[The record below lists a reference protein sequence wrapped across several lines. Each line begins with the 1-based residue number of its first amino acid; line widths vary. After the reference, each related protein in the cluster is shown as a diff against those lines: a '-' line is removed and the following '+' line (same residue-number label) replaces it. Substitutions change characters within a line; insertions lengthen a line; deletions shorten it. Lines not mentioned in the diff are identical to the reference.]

1 MSHSPGPV
9 TGAMQCKID
18 ASTACETCQII
29 SDLRSFVE
37 DPSVAAPSGS
47 GGAGR
52 VGGAKE
58 ATVQCVILD
67 TATSKD
73 PGSGGRGTHNFFV
86 DIGRLRLHEG
96 VKRGQCVGLGPHYAV
111 PPPDSSEPQ
120 AAPRSQYP
128 TRSCRR

>member
-1 MSHSPGPV
+1 MSHAPAPA
-9 TGAMQCKID
+9 TGAMPCKID

-37 DPSVAAPSGS
+37 ASPSAAAQSGS
-47 GGAGR
+47 GAGGG
-52 VGGAKE
+52 GGAKE

-96 VKRGQCVGLGPHYAV
+96 VKRGQCVGLYLHNAV

-120 AAPRSQYP
+120 ALLP
-128 TRSCRR
+128 

>member
-37 DPSVAAPSGS
+37 APSVAAPSGS

-52 VGGAKE
+52 GGGAKE

-120 AAPRSQYP
+120 AAPRHP
-128 TRSCRR
+128 APSCRR

>member
-1 MSHSPGPV
+1 MSHSPCPV

-37 DPSVAAPSGS
+37 ELPSVAAPS
-47 GGAGR
+47 A
-52 VGGAKE
+52 GGAKE

-96 VKRGQCVGLGPHYAV
+96 VKRGQCVGFDPHYAV